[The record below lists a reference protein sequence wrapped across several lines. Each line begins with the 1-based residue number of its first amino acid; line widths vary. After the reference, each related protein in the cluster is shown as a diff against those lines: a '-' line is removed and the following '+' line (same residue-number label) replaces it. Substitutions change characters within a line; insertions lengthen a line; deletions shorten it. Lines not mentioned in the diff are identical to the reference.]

1 MHANDGLSSKADV
14 YYTPDSKHKVI
25 KAFKTREEIRV
36 ICTNKPS

>member
-14 YYTPDSKHKVI
+14 HYASDTTHKVI
-25 KAFKTREEIRV
+25 KAVKTREEIRV